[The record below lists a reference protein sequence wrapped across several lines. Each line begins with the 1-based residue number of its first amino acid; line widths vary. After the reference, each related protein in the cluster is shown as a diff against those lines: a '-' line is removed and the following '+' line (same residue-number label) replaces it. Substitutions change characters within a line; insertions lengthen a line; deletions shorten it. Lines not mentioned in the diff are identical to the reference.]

1 MRNLQPRTTSPVSSL
16 REGSNP
22 YRATHTH
29 THTHNHPPSSPLYL
43 FSANRFPHRH
53 QTFPENSVQGRREE
67 NARIDPVL
75 GPSFRS
81 GSENGIIQSAWD
93 VTSRL
98 FIPVENCLI
107 YVSTFTFTL
116 SVFISLYYYFGL
128 ICHLISTAR
137 LILLMCERNDPVEVV
152 SDLYG
157 IVPMILPSNHHLPLR
172 TPPASSSYLLPVY
185 PLHE

>member
-1 MRNLQPRTTSPVSSL
+1 MRNLTPRTTSPVSSL

-22 YRATHTH
+22 YRATH

-53 QTFPENSVQGRREE
+53 QIFPENSVQGRREE

-75 GPSFRS
+75 GPNFRS

-116 SVFISLYYYFGL
+116 SDFISLPYLGL
-128 ICHLISTAR
+128 ISYLISTAR
-137 LILLMCERNDPVEVV
+137 LILPMCERNDPVEVV

-157 IVPMILPSNHHLPLR
+157 MVPMILLSSHHLPLR
-172 TPPASSSYLLPVY
+172 TPPASIIFAAVVP
-185 PLHE
+185 P

>member
-1 MRNLQPRTTSPVSSL
+1 MRNLTPRTTSPVSSL

-22 YRATHTH
+22 YRATHA
-29 THTHNHPPSSPLYL
+29 HTHNHPPSSPLYL

-53 QTFPENSVQGRREE
+53 QTFLENSVQGRREE

-81 GSENGIIQSAWD
+81 GSEKTGKLNLPVMPPPDYLSQLKTILFMYLHLHLLLAILFLSTII
-93 VTSRL
+93 
-98 FIPVENCLI
+98 
-107 YVSTFTFTL
+107 
-116 SVFISLYYYFGL
+116 FGL

-157 IVPMILPSNHHLPLR
+157 IVPMILRSNHHLPLR
-172 TPPASSSYLLPVY
+172 TPPASSSYLLQLY
-185 PLHE
+185 PLDE